1 MVLIY
6 HENFKTFSCFM
17 NAPAREL
24 ETFNV
29 NMKIP
34 LYYFTTAVDHE
45 KALNHKT
52 FNQNYEFM
60 KPVKQ

>member
-1 MVLIY
+1 
-6 HENFKTFSCFM
+6 M

-45 KALNHKT
+45 KAVNHKT